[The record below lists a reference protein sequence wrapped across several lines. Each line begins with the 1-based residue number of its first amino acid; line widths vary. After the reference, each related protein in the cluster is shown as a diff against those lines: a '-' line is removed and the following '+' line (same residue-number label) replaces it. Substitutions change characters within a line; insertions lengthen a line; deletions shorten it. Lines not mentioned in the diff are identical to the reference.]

1 MHYRVNAGFLKADHW
16 TQDPAEGGR
25 ILGEVCHFVDFLT
38 FIAGAW
44 PVRVQTHALVNGGL
58 YSDDNLTIQF
68 EFANGS
74 QGTITY
80 VANGDKA
87 YSKERVEVFGGGAV
101 GVLEDF
107 RELELSRG
115 GRKQS
120 ERSRLKQDKGHRA
133 EWEAFA
139 KTLREGG
146 PSPIGFDEIVAVS
159 LATLRAL
166 ASRHLGEPM
175 AVDTN
180 AFLAAAHS
188 PENSQQGSHPA

>member
-1 MHYRVNAGFLKADHW
+1 L
-16 TQDPAEGGR
+16 
-25 ILGEVCHFVDFLT
+25 
-38 FIAGAW
+38 
-44 PVRVQTHALVNGGL
+44 
-58 YSDDNLTIQF
+58 

-101 GVLEDF
+101 GVIEDF

-115 GRKQS
+115 GRKQA

-133 EWEAFA
+133 EWEAFVKA
-139 KTLREGG
+139 LREGG
-146 PSPIGFDEIVAVS
+146 PSPITFEEIIAVS

-166 ASRHLGEPM
+166 ASRRLGEPM
-175 AVDTN
+175 AVDTD
-180 AFLAAAHS
+180 AFLAAALS
-188 PENSQQGSHPA
+188 LGARPQGSQPA